1 MSTTNKPLAVRNF
14 TSYRYKGPYGWIM
27 IRAKDVN
34 DALKQANLS
43 LVSGRAEIHRL
54 EVWDGVG
61 YVPAGA
67 GD

>member
-1 MSTTNKPLAVRNF
+1 MSTTNKPLAAHNW

-27 IRAKDVN
+27 IGAKDVN

-43 LVSGRAEIHRL
+43 LVSGQAEIHHL
-54 EVWDGVG
+54 EVWNGG
-61 YVPAGA
+61 TYVPAGA

>member
-1 MSTTNKPLAVRNF
+1 MSTTNKPLAVRNL

-27 IRAKDVN
+27 IRAKDAN

-43 LVSGRAEIHRL
+43 LVSGQAEIRHL
-54 EVWDGVG
+54 EVWDGGG